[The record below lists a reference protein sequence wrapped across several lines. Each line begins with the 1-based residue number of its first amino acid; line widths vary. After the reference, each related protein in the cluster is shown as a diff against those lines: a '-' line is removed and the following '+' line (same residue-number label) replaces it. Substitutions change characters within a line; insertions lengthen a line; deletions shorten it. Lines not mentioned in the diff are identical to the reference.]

1 MAFLLGISLAIS
13 IISLIFSLCSFSSL
27 NVERN
32 SFLISELIQ
41 ENKELR
47 EKIKKIE
54 NKVLSFEDDG
64 R

>member
-1 MAFLLGISLAIS
+1 MTFLIGISLVFS
-13 IISLIFSLCSFSSL
+13 IVSLVFSLCSFSSL